1 MRYSDVIGTDY
12 KHANKR
18 PPHFSSLQFQSHR
31 FFYSSI
37 TYNPTLSATMSDV
50 LSEKVSSDAG
60 SDVTTLSQR
69 FQDQLEAILRKLRTD
84 PSSITAEEARILS
97 ENVTT
102 RDDRAVRIISAVE
115 SLAIANKVCI
125 IRNPNTLRLFTVPC

>member
-1 MRYSDVIGTDY
+1 
-12 KHANKR
+12 
-18 PPHFSSLQFQSHR
+18 
-31 FFYSSI
+31 
-37 TYNPTLSATMSDV
+37 MSDV
-50 LSEKVSSDAG
+50 LSEKMSSDAG

-125 IRNPNTLRLFTVPC
+125 IRNPNMLRLLTVPC